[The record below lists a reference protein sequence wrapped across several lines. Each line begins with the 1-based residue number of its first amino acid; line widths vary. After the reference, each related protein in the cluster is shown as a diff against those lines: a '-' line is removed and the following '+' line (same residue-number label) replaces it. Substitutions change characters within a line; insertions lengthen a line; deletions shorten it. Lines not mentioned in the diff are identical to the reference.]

1 MKNMPN
7 KSKNEFIILSCK
19 EFPQGNAALQG
30 LCASL
35 NERGQ
40 KAEFALWRELNLS
53 NLSENCVLLPLA
65 VWDYSQHFDEFLRFL
80 DEIERLN
87 LSILNP
93 LPLLRWNL
101 SKFYL
106 KELENLGFD
115 IIPSVFIKPNE
126 PYEKHLQKWQNPIIK
141 PLVGQS
147 GNGVRR
153 LSQKAISK
161 DERDKGF
168 IIQKFIPEI
177 CDNGELCLVF
187 FNGNFQYAITRKVA
201 KDDFRANSQ
210 FGVRIEKCEFVD
222 KKCLSIAQRIFAH
235 LPQKP
240 LYARVDFITHQGKA
254 LINELELIEPNLYFD
269 NQNNA
274 IANFCENLEQN
285 LGLST

>member
-1 MKNMPN
+1 MPN
-7 KSKNEFIILSCK
+7 KSKNDFVILACK

-35 NERGQ
+35 KERRQ
-40 KAEFALWRELNLS
+40 RAEFALWRELNLS

-65 VWDYSQHFDEFLRFL
+65 VWDYSRHFDEFLRFL

-93 LPLLRWNL
+93 LPLLRYNF
-101 SKFYL
+101 SKLYL
-106 KELENLGFD
+106 KELEDLGFD
-115 IIPSVFIKPNE
+115 IIPSIFIKPNE
-126 PYEKHLQKWQNPIIK
+126 PYEKHLNKWQNPIIK

-153 LSQKAISK
+153 LSQKPISK
-161 DERDKGF
+161 NEREKGF
-168 IIQKFIPEI
+168 IIQQFIPEI

-187 FNGNFQYAITRKVA
+187 FNANFQYAITRKVA

-210 FGVRIEKCEFVD
+210 FGALVQKCEFVD
-222 KKCLSIAQRIFAH
+222 KKCISIAQRIFSH

-269 NQNNA
+269 SQKSA

-285 LGLST
+285 LSLST